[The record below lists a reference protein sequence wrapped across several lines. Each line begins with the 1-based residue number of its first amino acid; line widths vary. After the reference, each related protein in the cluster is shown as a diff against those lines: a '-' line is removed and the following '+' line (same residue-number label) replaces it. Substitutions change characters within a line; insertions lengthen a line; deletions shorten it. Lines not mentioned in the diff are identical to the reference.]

1 MTTDRIGLYVHI
13 PFCRSKCRY
22 CDFASF
28 AQVDS
33 EKRRAYVKRLTDEI
47 LAYKGAG
54 DSAVDTV
61 FFGGGTPSLLTPAEL
76 SQMFEAINK
85 SFKIDPGAEITL
97 EANPK
102 TLTREFVSTAR
113 TLGVNRVSLGLQ
125 SIHENELK
133 YLGRIHTYDDFLSS
147 YNMLFDGG
155 IDNVNVDLMYGIPE
169 QSPESF
175 MRTLCTVT
183 ELQPKHISAYG
194 LIIEE
199 GTPFYKMRGTL
210 PLPTEDEEADMYYM
224 AAEHLSASG
233 YGHYE
238 ISNYA
243 KAGFES
249 RHNLKYWH
257 DEEYIGV
264 GLSAHS
270 YLNSSRYYNTSSLDE
285 YLLSSGVKYECK
297 CDLSR
302 NDVEYEY
309 AMMRLRLSEGFS
321 LLDYESR
328 FGHSFLE
335 GREALLDKFKKARL
349 INFDDNCVS
358 LTEEGFY
365 LSNTVL
371 SELL

>member
-33 EKRRAYVKRLTDEI
+33 QKRRAYIKRLTDEI
-47 LAYKGAG
+47 LAYHGKVR
-54 DSAVDTV
+54 SAVDTV
-61 FFGGGTPSLLTPAEL
+61 FFGGGTPSLLTPDEL
-76 SQMFEAINK
+76 EVIFEAVNK
-85 SFKIDPGAEITL
+85 SFKVTEDAEITL

-102 TLTREFVSTAR
+102 TLTRDFIATAKKV
-113 TLGVNRVSLGLQ
+113 GVNRMSLGLQ
-125 SIHENELK
+125 SVHDNELK

-147 YNMLFDGG
+147 YDMILGGG

-169 QSPESF
+169 QTKDSF
-175 MRTLCTVT
+175 MKTLHTVAA
-183 ELQPKHISAYG
+183 LSPKHISAYG

-199 GTPFYKMRGTL
+199 GTPFFKMRDSL
-210 PLPTEDEEADMYYM
+210 PLPSEDDEADMYYM
-224 AAEHLSASG
+224 ASEHLKASG

-243 KAGFES
+243 KPGFES

-257 DEEYIGV
+257 DDEYVGV

-270 YLNSSRYYNTSSLDE
+270 YLGSTRYYNTSSFDE
-285 YLLSSGVKYECK
+285 YLSSCGVKYECK
-297 CDLSR
+297 SELSKK
-302 NDVEYEY
+302 DTEFEY

-321 LLDYESR
+321 LADYEDR
-328 FGHSFLE
+328 FDHSFLD
-335 GREALLDKFKKARL
+335 GRVALLDKFKRAGL
-349 INFDDNCVS
+349 INLDNDRIS

-365 LSNTVL
+365 LSNTLL